1 MTAFLLTANDFS
13 TAPRRLEILF
23 LGHEGTHHNSD
34 QLVDIMA
41 KEYFKSGINITYTT
55 RVDDLNEKT
64 LKQYDGLVLYA
75 NYDSIAGSQAKAL
88 LNFVKEGKGFIPI
101 HCASWCFRNSK
112 EVVELIGGQ
121 FLRHGYDSFPAM
133 IVQKNHPVM
142 KGIEDGFITKDETYI
157 HSKLSKNIN
166 AYV

>member
-1 MTAFLLTANDFS
+1 MTAFLLTVNDFS
-13 TAPRRLEILF
+13 KNPRRLEILF
-23 LGHEGTHHNSD
+23 LGHVGTHHNSD

-75 NYDSIAGSQAKAL
+75 NYDSIDGSQAKSL

-133 IVQKNHPVM
+133 IEH
-142 KGIEDGFITKDETYI
+142 D
-157 HSKLSKNIN
+157 L
-166 AYV
+166 YVRKMNK